1 MTFLSVPDQ
10 GHSQTGGDGGDRSG
24 NPTET
29 AGSRGIV
36 PEEVTLKSPPWQLLV
51 LSTFFLISV
60 PVTEVHSTLQ
70 KLPQLVISTPRI
82 SPEPF

>member
-36 PEEVTLKSPPWQLLV
+36 PEEVILKSPPWQLLV
-51 LSTFFLISV
+51 LSTFFNQCSSHRGPFHTSEATTIGHFDSSNIS
-60 PVTEVHSTLQ
+60 
-70 KLPQLVISTPRI
+70 
-82 SPEPF
+82 